1 MSSTSDLLSW
11 KPINRIRRNHALEH
25 ATLQIL
31 SRSNPLARMAGYSD
45 MNGFW
50 LVGEISTDGL
60 AAAVEEALARLRA
73 GEAGL
78 AIHPNC
84 GTNYVTA
91 GFLAGIAAWLSM
103 LGTGSG
109 FRRKLDRLPVIIS
122 VVTLVLIFSA
132 PLGPYLQAR
141 FTTQPQIGN
150 LQVARIERSLRQN
163 KIPVHRIKT
172 RG

>member
-11 KPINRIRRNHALEH
+11 KPITRIRRNHALEH

-31 SRSNPLARMAGYSD
+31 SRSNPFARMAGYSD
-45 MNGFW
+45 MHGFW
-50 LVGEISTDGL
+50 LVGDISTDGL

-84 GTNYVTA
+84 GTNYVTT
-91 GFLAGIAAWLSM
+91 GFLAGLAAWLSM
-103 LGTGSG
+103 LGTSSG

-122 VVTLVLIFSA
+122 VVTLVLVFSA
-132 PLGPYLQAR
+132 PLGPYLQAKL
-141 FTTQPQIGN
+141 TTQPQIGN

-163 KIPVHRIKT
+163 KMPVHRIIT

>member
-1 MSSTSDLLSW
+1 MSSTSELLSW

-31 SRSNPLARMAGYSD
+31 ARSNPFARMAGYSD

-50 LVGEISTDGL
+50 LVGDISTDGL
-60 AAAVEEALARLRA
+60 AAAVEEAQARLRA

-84 GTNYVTA
+84 GTNYVAT

-122 VVTLVLIFSA
+122 VVTLVVLFSA
-132 PLGPYLQAR
+132 PLGPYLQATL
-141 FTTQPQIGN
+141 TTQPQIGN
-150 LQVARIERSLRQN
+150 LQVVRIELSLRQN
-163 KIPVHRIKT
+163 KMPVHRIIT